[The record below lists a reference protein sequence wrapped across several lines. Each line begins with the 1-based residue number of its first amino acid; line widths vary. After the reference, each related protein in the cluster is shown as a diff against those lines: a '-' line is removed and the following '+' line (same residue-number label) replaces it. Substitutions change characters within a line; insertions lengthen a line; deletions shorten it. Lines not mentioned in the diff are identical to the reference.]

1 MPLTA
6 VVTKLT
12 FYISLWILCVLIEF
26 SVCYTSHST
35 GEYEKKKKRSWG
47 SLFLKIIRKKKAQTI
62 DLYYKLEIY
71 ISMKKLHKC
80 CVARQLEKEK
90 QREAKTGSYLLS
102 NVLWL
107 SELMWKT

>member
-35 GEYEKKKKRSWG
+35 GEYEKKKKIMRITI
-47 SLFLKIIRKKKAQTI
+47 FKNNKKKKAQTI

-90 QREAKTGSYLLS
+90 QREAKAGSYLLS
-102 NVLWL
+102 NVL
-107 SELMWKT
+107 

>member
-35 GEYEKKKKRSWG
+35 GEYEKKKK
-47 SLFLKIIRKKKAQTI
+47 KIMRITIFKNNKKKKGTNYWFILQI
-62 DLYYKLEIY
+62 GNIY
-71 ISMKKLHKC
+71 IH
-80 CVARQLEKEK
+80 E
-90 QREAKTGSYLLS
+90 EAS
-102 NVLWL
+102 
-107 SELMWKT
+107 

>member
-35 GEYEKKKKRSWG
+35 GEYEKKKKDHEDHY
-47 SLFLKIIRKKKAQTI
+47 F
-62 DLYYKLEIY
+62 
-71 ISMKKLHKC
+71 
-80 CVARQLEKEK
+80 
-90 QREAKTGSYLLS
+90 
-102 NVLWL
+102 
-107 SELMWKT
+107 